1 MNIFHMTKDIV
12 KDLKDEINENI
23 KGDLKLFEQ
32 EQDLI
37 KKTKLIHKM
46 QMKTMRKMIHCMTTV
61 TDDEFIQIYEEMANP
76 VEKQFTELMKNEKNI
91 AYDNLENAEE
101 FEQYKEIQ
109 DLQIKQNNEY
119 ANLMNEWDFDKK
131 SLERLLL
138 FYLTALG
145 QASIEQRLTNTHLFP
160 LIDSTL
166 LVNRLFGFD
175 MNWLIGMSL
184 IQLHENMIKMKFN
197 VLGGII
203 KEHEPLHKIIPKLT
217 DLIKS
222 KEDRDVTLSLD
233 MSNGLKQIRN
243 RLTHEG
249 FKHNLSPNDLKILL
263 QEIKRLE
270 QTLFPQNH

>member
-12 KDLKDEINENI
+12 KEIKDEISENI
-23 KGDLKLFEQ
+23 KEDLKLFEQ
-32 EQDLI
+32 EQDPI
-37 KKTKLIHKM
+37 KKTKLTHKM
-46 QMKTMRKMIHCMTTV
+46 QMKLMRKMIHSMTTV

-91 AYDNLENAEE
+91 AYNNLENAEE

-109 DLQIKQNNEY
+109 DLEMKQNSEY
-119 ANLMNEWDFDKK
+119 ANLMNELDLDKK

-145 QASIEQRLTNTHLFP
+145 QTSIERRLTNAHLFP
-160 LIDSTL
+160 LIDSAL

-175 MNWLIGMSL
+175 MNWLIGMAL
-184 IQLHENMIKMKFN
+184 IQLHENMIKMKYN
-197 VLGGII
+197 ELGGII
-203 KEHEPLHKIIPKLT
+203 KEHELLHKIIPKLT

-233 MSNGLKQIRN
+233 MANGLKQIRN

-270 QTLFPQNH
+270 KTLFPQN

>member
-12 KDLKDEINENI
+12 KEIKDEISENI
-23 KGDLKLFEQ
+23 KEDLKLFEQ
-32 EQDLI
+32 EQDPI
-37 KKTKLIHKM
+37 KKTKLTHKI
-46 QMKTMRKMIHCMTTV
+46 QMKMMRKMIHSMTTV

-91 AYDNLENAEE
+91 AYNNLENAEE

-109 DLQIKQNNEY
+109 DLEMKQNSEY
-119 ANLMNEWDFDKK
+119 ANLMNELDLDKK

-145 QASIEQRLTNTHLFP
+145 QTSIERRLTNAHLFP
-160 LIDSTL
+160 LIDSAL

-175 MNWLIGMSL
+175 MNWLIGMAL
-184 IQLHENMIKMKFN
+184 IQLHENMIKMKYN
-197 VLGGII
+197 ELGGII
-203 KEHEPLHKIIPKLT
+203 KEHELLHKIIPKLT

-233 MSNGLKQIRN
+233 MANGLKQIRN

-270 QTLFPQNH
+270 KTLFPQN